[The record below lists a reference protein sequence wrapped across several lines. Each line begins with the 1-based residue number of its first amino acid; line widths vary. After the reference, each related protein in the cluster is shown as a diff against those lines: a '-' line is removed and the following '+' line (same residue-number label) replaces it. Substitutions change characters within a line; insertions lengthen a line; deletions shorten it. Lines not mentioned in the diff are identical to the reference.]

1 MPMRLASHCIVLSGL
16 LLAAS
21 VARAAEMES
30 AAESLEFDIS
40 GLQDPSEIAKAFAS
54 QKEGPQ
60 FSFQSLSNKVGSR
73 STMDMAMESS
83 DDDGTGSGD
92 YGALAG
98 SLTKMQQEQL
108 MRLDEKLTA
117 TNHEMS
123 VATKAL
129 MKARK
134 CAMRAVAL
142 EARMR
147 ALYDKKQHFRI
158 QKRRVVLQ
166 AKLDAQTSD
175 LHDIDRMSEALQDKF
190 SDLQHTQTMIRD
202 SIFSTRSTLSR
213 LGLQAGTGSGTADA
227 QRVVNQAKADHENKL
242 ANLDA
247 SNEITEQQL
256 ADAIKTATVGQ
267 IDAATIDKLM
277 NEATGRKG

>member
-1 MPMRLASHCIVLSGL
+1 
-16 LLAAS
+16 
-21 VARAAEMES
+21 MES

-60 FSFQSLSNKVGSR
+60 FSFQSLSNKGRMSAPSDLIILARFGSR

-129 MKARK
+129 MKVEKVEER
-134 CAMRAVAL
+134 
-142 EARMR
+142 E
-147 ALYDKKQHFRI
+147 
-158 QKRRVVLQ
+158 
-166 AKLDAQTSD
+166 
-175 LHDIDRMSEALQDKF
+175 
-190 SDLQHTQTMIRD
+190 
-202 SIFSTRSTLSR
+202 
-213 LGLQAGTGSGTADA
+213 
-227 QRVVNQAKADHENKL
+227 
-242 ANLDA
+242 
-247 SNEITEQQL
+247 
-256 ADAIKTATVGQ
+256 
-267 IDAATIDKLM
+267 
-277 NEATGRKG
+277 